1 MNLLQQYIPDYS
13 GHIESLKHSAAGG
26 TLEITFFDHP
36 EEFNVVFKLV
46 FEGVSE
52 FSQVQISAPEENCI
66 ELVIGL
72 DTVSGGYCLHTDQ
85 REINFK
91 ADKVVSFGINT

>member
-1 MNLLQQYIPDYS
+1 MNLLEYYIPDYS
-13 GHIESLKHSAAGG
+13 GHIESLEHSAPDG
-26 TLEITFFDHP
+26 TLEIIFFDRP
-36 EEFNVVFKLV
+36 EEFNPVLKLV

-52 FSQVQISAPEENCI
+52 LSQVQIDPDENCI

-72 DTVSGGYCLHTDQ
+72 DSASGGYCLHTDQ

-91 ADKVVSFGINT
+91 ASKVASFDINT